1 MEERVGKI
9 WHKLITRAAGTEHG
23 DAAVGLDEV
32 RTTAGIMFRA
42 LGGDGGLR
50 LEAATATDYG
60 ARRNWIQRIAG
71 TNRQA
76 ELAWRDA
83 DTLCL
88 PWRIAVFPDR
98 ALNRDLYLWL
108 AALAAQ
114 AVGGNGTWITRNQL
128 ASMAVLH
135 RFPGMGK
142 RYRRL
147 VDAHLNLRPEPE
159 SLPPDEAVQERAV
172 RNALLEPG
180 SIARLPVASKP
191 PHPVPM
197 WLHPSPPY
205 QLGPTPLQTQEGGN
219 SSGGG
224 VDSREP
230 EEQRR
235 RRAERT
241 DSPEADRGLIAMRM
255 ETILSWSE
263 FVKVDRS
270 TDDDDDQDAERVAN
284 DMDVMSIARDV
295 KPTKSRLRF
304 DLDLPGE
311 ENDDTPLGEGIWLP
325 EWDHKKQLLQTE
337 YACLRPMIAA
347 RAEPRTLP
355 NRLRRTA
362 RRLRGQF
369 QALVPTR
376 MWFKGQ
382 HEGGDVDLD
391 AWMRFTTDRARGRVD
406 ADQGLYRD
414 FRGGVRDLACLLLA
428 DLSLSTDS
436 WVNNSARVIDVIRDS
451 LFLFAEALATTG
463 DRFAMYGFSSRKRQ
477 LVRYNTLKCFDE
489 SYSPSVR
496 GRIAAIKPGF
506 YTRMGAA
513 IRHSTSILEKEHASR
528 RLLLILTDGKP
539 NDLDRYEGRYG
550 IEDTR
555 MAILEARRG
564 GLQPFC
570 VTIDEKA
577 GDYLPHLF
585 GTGHF
590 VVIRKPSELPRE
602 LPMLYAH
609 LTG

>member
-9 WHKLITRAAGTEHG
+9 WHNLVTHAAEFEHG

-88 PWRIAVFPDR
+88 PWRIALFADR

-108 AALAAQ
+108 AVLAAQ
-114 AVGGNGTWITRNQL
+114 PEGENGTWITRSQL
-128 ASMAVLH
+128 ASKAVLH
-135 RFPGMGK
+135 RFPGIGK
-142 RYRRL
+142 RYQRL
-147 VDAHLNLRPEPE
+147 VDAHLNLRPDPE
-159 SLPPDEAVQERAV
+159 RLPLDEATQERAV
-172 RNALLEPG
+172 RNALREPG
-180 SIARLPVASKP
+180 SVARLPVASKP
-191 PHPVPM
+191 PSPVPL
-197 WLHPSPPY
+197 WLHPSPPRRT
-205 QLGPTPLQTQEGGN
+205 GPTPPQTPEAGN
-219 SSGGG
+219 GGGG

-241 DSPEADRGLIAMRM
+241 DTPEADRGLIAMRM

-263 FVKVDRS
+263 FVKVDRG

-284 DMDVMSIARDV
+284 DMEVMSIARDT

-311 ENDDTPLGEGIWLP
+311 DNDDTPLSEGIWLP
-325 EWDHKKQLLQTE
+325 EWEYKKQLLQKD
-337 YACLRPMIAA
+337 YVRLQPMIAA
-347 RAEPRTLP
+347 RAEPCTLP
-355 NRLRRTA
+355 IRLRRTA

-369 QALVPTR
+369 EALAPMR
-376 MWFKGQ
+376 MWYKGQ
-382 HEGGDVDLD
+382 HEGSDVDLD
-391 AWMRFTTDRARGRVD
+391 AWMRFTTDRACGQVD
-406 ADQGLYRD
+406 ADQGFYRD

-436 WVNNSARVIDVIRDS
+436 WVNNNARVIDVIRDS
-451 LFLFAEALATTG
+451 LFLFAEALSTTG

-477 LVRYNTLKCFDE
+477 LVRYHTLKGFDE

-513 IRHSTSILEKEHASR
+513 VRHSTSILDKEQATR

-555 MAILEARRG
+555 MAILEARRR